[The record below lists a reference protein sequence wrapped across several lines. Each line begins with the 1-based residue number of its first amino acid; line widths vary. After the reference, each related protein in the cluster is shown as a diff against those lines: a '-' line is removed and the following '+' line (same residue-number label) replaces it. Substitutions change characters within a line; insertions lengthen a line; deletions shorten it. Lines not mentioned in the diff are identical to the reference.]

1 MIGDTVTAMQVAVR
15 NYLATTSG
23 GLVELDGVISPSVLW
38 RPHVYQSKERVGW
51 QLLSVAPDSSSW
63 EKRIIRAR
71 AADAK
76 LNIGVATT
84 EDTLTY
90 GEFLLA
96 CQRIGA
102 RIILLKERK
111 NDFAFEKSF
120 ASIPD
125 CVCERN
131 IKLDAETA
139 RIMLDAALTR
149 ALQAKTNVE
158 KGVSLEVLVA
168 LFLSQIDNFEVNDIG
183 ISNRTQQMDVLVHNR
198 SVGGMLGS
206 SPLVLAEAKNWRKKK
221 VGTNE
226 HALFLRKLNSRNGRA
241 KLGFLVTTGK
251 ITAGVA
257 LEARRDSMD
266 GTIIVFVDGVELPK
280 IWRGTDSITREIE
293 RLVIEASV
301 GS

>member
-183 ISNRTQQMDVLVHNR
+183 ISNWTQQMDVLVHNR